1 MKKVGCIVL
10 LSFCLSGCSSFYSS
24 NGEDQY
30 MTSRNGLLL
39 VVPPPL
45 TRSNIGDF
53 YDLPVQNQNVRVSIA
68 PPA

>member
-1 MKKVGCIVL
+1 
-10 LSFCLSGCSSFYSS
+10 
-24 NGEDQY
+24 

-53 YDLPVQNQNVRVSIA
+53 YDLPVQNQNVRVRIA
-68 PPA
+68 PPAGR